1 VHPLDLTRT
10 RLGVDLGRSL
20 AERQFRG
27 MNDALVKI
35 YGMDGVRG
43 LYYGLPITIVGIFI
57 YRGLYFGVYD
67 SGKDLLMTGCIQLSI
82 SFNRLSKIE
91 LSIKVSL
98 RLECRYVFRDN

>member
-1 VHPLDLTRT
+1 
-10 RLGVDLGRSL
+10 
-20 AERQFRG
+20 

-67 SGKDLLMTGCIQLSI
+67 SGKDLLMSGSLKWLLIHR
-82 SFNRLSKIE
+82 FIE
-91 LSIKVSL
+91 VEFPYEVSL
-98 RLECRYVFRDN
+98 RLKRSDVL